1 MQLDVHLILKF
12 WGGKN
17 VAEFG
22 VKVTHGELVKT
33 VYRTRKQKLCVKER
47 VEGYLLLR
55 N

>member
-1 MQLDVHLILKF
+1 MLLDVHLILKF
-12 WGGKN
+12 RDGKN

-22 VKVTHGELVKT
+22 VKVTRGEVVKT
-33 VYRTRKQKLCVKER
+33 VYLTRKQKLYVKER